1 MPFPWALLLPLES
14 RAQHCPFTPFEC
26 CSHHETSPQ
35 LLCSGLNESK
45 DISHSSCIFPFRLF
59 SILIAFHKHSLIVLS
74 PYIVVPKSACS
85 AQCEATVPAE
95 SRVEQS
101 FLLPT
106 GGARPDAPQ
115 SVVGH
120 FGSQGT
126 LPSQTQLAVNQNT
139 QIPFCKAAF

>member
-1 MPFPWALLLPLES
+1 M
-14 RAQHCPFTPFEC
+14 
-26 CSHHETSPQ
+26 
-35 LLCSGLNESK
+35 
-45 DISHSSCIFPFRLF
+45 
-59 SILIAFHKHSLIVLS
+59 
-74 PYIVVPKSACS
+74 
-85 AQCEATVPAE
+85 PAE